1 MTHSGTTD
9 PANKDVITMYNVSI
23 PPMVLGL
30 KSLQAILD
38 KAEQHATDNKI
49 DPSVVLHYRLAAD
62 MFTLARQVQL
72 TADFAKG
79 CAARLAGVDVPKYED
94 SETTFA
100 EFRARIAKTLD
111 FIASVDPHAIAGSE
125 TRDITIPV
133 GGQPKTFKGLD
144 YLNGFALPN
153 FYFHATAA
161 YAILRHIGVKIG
173 KRDFL
178 GWN

>member
-1 MTHSGTTD
+1 MTNSVVTD
-9 PANKDVITMYNVSI
+9 PANTDVLNMYNASI

-38 KAEQHATDNKI
+38 KAEHHATENKI
-49 DPSVVLHYRLAAD
+49 DPSVVLNYRLAAD
-62 MFTLARQVQL
+62 MFTLTRQVQL

-79 CAARLAGVDVPKYED
+79 CAARLAGVDVPKFED
-94 SETTFA
+94 TEASFA
-100 EFRARIAKTLD
+100 ELKTRITKTLD

-133 GGQPKTFKGLD
+133 GGQPKVFKGMA
-144 YLNGFALPN
+144 YLNGFAVPN

>member
-9 PANKDVITMYNVSI
+9 PANTDVINMYNVSI
-23 PPMVLGL
+23 PPMVTGL

-49 DPSVVLHYRLAAD
+49 DPSVVLNYRLAAD

-72 TADFAKG
+72 TTDFAKG

-94 SETTFA
+94 TEASFA
-100 EFRARIAKTLD
+100 ELKARIAKTLD

-125 TRDITIPV
+125 TREITIPV
-133 GGQPKTFKGLD
+133 GGQPKAFTGMA
-144 YLNGFALPN
+144 YLNGFAIPN